1 MSGSFVSNLRE
12 QPSPGF
18 YTIRRFPEIPRRH
31 ISGGNDAQATL
42 PETFK
47 NSSAFVQASHARLRY
62 YFRCHA
68 SLFSERPTMSTLEVN
83 TPNQTEYPLTAE
95 QIANYRRDGFIV
107 LEDVFTGDD
116 LQQIR
121 DAVAQAVESEMH
133 LGIMAEKKGQLAPEK
148 AGLEKPAENK
158 TKGAYESLFIQKVN
172 LWQRWPKVAAYVKSK
187 RLGNIAARLEG
198 APMRVWHDQ
207 ALFKEPKT
215 GVKTPWHQD
224 AVYWPHTE
232 RGGQTTIWIALKDA
246 TIHNGC
252 MSFVGGTQKLGTMPR
267 IDLGNPEDI
276 FKYAPHI
283 KPVKPT
289 VCPLK
294 AGSVTFHNGLTF
306 HYAGPNKS
314 DGMREAFAIIYM
326 RENTIYD
333 GRGHVLTDP
342 MREQGLKV
350 GDPLNNEAFPRVSD

>member
-1 MSGSFVSNLRE
+1 M
-12 QPSPGF
+12 
-18 YTIRRFPEIPRRH
+18 TI
-31 ISGGNDAQATL
+31 T
-42 PETFK
+42 ET
-47 NSSAFVQASHARLRY
+47 
-62 YFRCHA
+62 
-68 SLFSERPTMSTLEVN
+68 
-83 TPNQTEYPLTAE
+83 QTDYPLTDQ
-95 QIANYRRDGFIV
+95 QIAAYRKDGFIV

-116 LQQIR
+116 LKEIR
-121 DAVAQAVESEMH
+121 DAVAQAVEGELH
-133 LGIMAEKKGQLAPEK
+133 LGIMAEKKGELAPEK
-148 AGLEKPAENK
+148 AGLEADKQTPK

-172 LWQRWPKVAAYVKSK
+172 LWQRWPRVAAYVKSK

-207 ALFKEPKT
+207 ALFKEPRT

-224 AVYWPHTE
+224 AVYWPHAQ
-232 RGGQTTIWIALKDA
+232 RGGQTTIWIALQDA
-246 TIHNGC
+246 TITNGC
-252 MSFVGGTQKLGTMPR
+252 MSFVGGTHKLGALPR

-314 DGMREAFAIIYM
+314 DGMREAFACIYM
-326 RENTIYD
+326 RDGTTYD

-342 MREQGLKV
+342 MKDKGLNIGDRLDSETFPLV
-350 GDPLNNEAFPRVSD
+350 GTKTK